1 MEEIQGK
8 SCFFEYE
15 SSNDSIRFAK
25 GGAWKQLDG
34 VWLEG
39 CIEEET
45 RPVFIYPEDLKIWKD
60 FLKKEQG
67 GECNL
72 RLLEEGGKPCWCCFK
87 AFSMPTESGYK
98 LLGCVFDI
106 DEQVKEKEYEEYLS
120 RLDLLTGVF
129 DAANARMEID
139 TYLKTSGKTGSH
151 AMIVVDIDDLKSI
164 NTNLGY
170 LFGDA
175 VIANMAE
182 AFQESIPEDSVI
194 GRIGGDEFIIF
205 LKNISGMEQVMESA
219 ERIRSALQEV
229 YVGEYKEL
237 KITCCMGIVRY
248 PIYGKTYQ
256 ELFENADKALFQA
269 KENGK
274 NMIQMYDQTLL
285 HCLPEKESGY
295 YNQYRMHDSQ
305 SLFRG
310 EGQKIIHFAFDIMA
324 KTKDVSS
331 AVKLLMEKIG
341 REYHVDSVGI
351 IETEKGRT
359 RLNVTYEWHAK
370 KSDVFDIEIEETV
383 LLRGDCFDSQG
394 LYMKEGA
401 GGSVLMAAFYEEGKF
416 RGCVGLKDAS
426 GHRLW
431 SNDEKEKLIEISK
444 IVSFYLLKLR
454 VSEKISERLE
464 HMKNYDTMT
473 GLSTLYKFKKDMAQ
487 MVAERPQR
495 YAVVY
500 WDISNFKFINETYGY
515 QAGDRVLYDLAVFL
529 KGYLN
534 QEDCLLARDSADKFV
549 GLCPVTD
556 IEEFRRWLNKI
567 GQEFHELQKEKNISV
582 NLTVVSG
589 TYLIEEGNQD
599 ISTAIDNANVAR
611 KAAKGGISSACRFY
625 DEDMEE
631 SIRREIEILNNMEE
645 ALKNKE
651 FIVYLQPK
659 IDLDGEK
666 PAGAEALVR
675 WRRFDGSMVAPS
687 EFIPLFEKNG
697 FILDLDFYV
706 YEEVCQTIRRW
717 LNNNMKIVPISMNVS
732 RVHLNDGQFI
742 FKLKKL
748 VDFYQVPPE
757 LVELELTE
765 SMFLDNT
772 KVALATMQELRKMG
786 FSVSIDDFGAGYS
799 SLSLLKDMATDVIKL
814 DKEFFVHDELLNEEK
829 IVVSSI
835 INMAKQLNM
844 KVLSEGIETKK
855 QTEFLKEMDCD
866 MVQGYFYAKPMPIRE
881 FERFLNSN

>member
-1 MEEIQGK
+1 MEEIQEK

-15 SSNDSIRFAK
+15 SSDDSIRFAK
-25 GGAWKQLDG
+25 GGAWELLDG

-39 CIEEET
+39 CIKEET
-45 RPVFIYPEDLKIWKD
+45 RAVFIYPEDLKTWKD
-60 FLKKEQG
+60 FLKKGQG
-67 GECNL
+67 GECNV
-72 RLLEEGGKPCWCCFK
+72 RLLEKGKPCWCCFK
-87 AFSMPTESGYK
+87 ASSIPMEDGNYK

-106 DEQVKEKEYEEYLS
+106 DKKVREKEHEKYLS
-120 RLDLLTGVF
+120 RLDPLTGVF

-139 TYLKTSGKTGSH
+139 SYLSTSGQNGNH
-151 AMIVVDIDDLKSI
+151 AMLVVDIDDLKSI

-175 VIANMAE
+175 VLANMAE
-182 AFQESIPEDSVI
+182 AVRESIPEDSVI
-194 GRIGGDEFIIF
+194 GRVGGDEFIVF
-205 LKNISGMEQVMESA
+205 LKNISGMEQVIESA
-219 ERIRSALQEV
+219 GRIRSALQEV
-229 YVGEYKEL
+229 YVGECKEL
-237 KITCCMGIVRY
+237 RITCCMGIVRY
-248 PIYGKTYQ
+248 PIYGKNYQ
-256 ELFENADKALFQA
+256 ELFENADIALFQA

-274 NMIQMYDQTLL
+274 NRIQVYEQTLL
-285 HCLPEKESGY
+285 HCLPEKENGY

-305 SLFRG
+305 NLCKG
-310 EGQKIIHFAFDIMA
+310 DGQEIIHFAFDIMA
-324 KTKDVSS
+324 KTKDVGS

-341 REYHVDSVGI
+341 KEYHVDSVGI
-351 IETEKGRT
+351 METEKGET
-359 RLNVTYEWHAK
+359 CLGVTYEWHAK
-370 KSDVFDIEIEETV
+370 KSDVFDMEIEEMAV
-383 LLRGDCFDSQG
+383 LLGDCFDSQG
-394 LYMKEGA
+394 LYTKEDRE
-401 GGSVLMAAFYEEGKF
+401 GSMLMAAFYEEGKF
-416 RGCVGLKDAS
+416 RGCVGLKDTS
-426 GHRLW
+426 GHRVW
-431 SNDEKEKLIEISK
+431 SREERENLVEITK
-444 IVSFYLLKLR
+444 IISFYLLKLR
-454 VSEKISERLE
+454 VSEEISERLE

-473 GLSTLYKFKKDMAQ
+473 GLSTLYKFKRDAAWLMEEK
-487 MVAERPQR
+487 PQR

-500 WDISNFKFINETYGY
+500 WDITNFKFINETYGY
-515 QAGDRVLYDLAVFL
+515 QAGDRVLCDLAALL
-529 KGYLN
+529 KGYLDK
-534 QEDCLLARDSADKFV
+534 EDCLLARDSADKFV
-549 GLCPVTD
+549 GFCPVAD
-556 IEEFRRWLNKI
+556 IEEFRGWPNKI

-589 TYLIEEGNQD
+589 VYLIEEGNLD

-645 ALKNKE
+645 ALENRE
-651 FIVYLQPK
+651 FVVYLQPK
-659 IDLDGEK
+659 INLDGEK

-675 WRRFDGSMVAPS
+675 WKRFDGSMVAPN

-706 YEEVCQTIRRW
+706 YEEVCQTIRW
-717 LNNNMKIVPISMNVS
+717 WIDNNMKTVPVSVNVS

-742 FKLKKL
+742 HKLKKL
-748 VDFYQVPPE
+748 IDFYQVPPE

-765 SMFLDNT
+765 SMFLNNT
-772 KVALATMQELRKMG
+772 KATLATMQELRKMG

-814 DKEFFVHDELLNEEK
+814 DKEFFVHDEMLNEEK

-844 KVLSEGIETKK
+844 KVLSEGIETKN

-881 FERFLNSN
+881 FERFLNRN